1 MFKSVLKSASLVP
14 VFTGLALAG
23 CSPESHTP
31 DRELNTDISGP
42 EYTSAEEVQP
52 NNLVIHIE
60 DIKMG
65 MDGEGMLG
73 DNDFYSLH
81 ALASAQILSDAYY
94 SWNGAN
100 ENSAGFV
107 NGRYYNIDLT
117 SKEPTAIN
125 NVFTATPVVTISS
138 SVGSAPDFSASEA
151 FQFWAEKSR
160 TIIFK
165 AAGNSGYDRVNS
177 FDRGADPVFFSDTQ
191 IKVGA
196 FHTVGVP
203 GYSSPGADIIF
214 FNAFARGFEYDYYP
228 TEGRARGLIEKY
240 GLSAY
245 NDSLVSPDAG
255 EMVGGLSGT
264 SFAAPYFGGV
274 MSSVVLEYS
283 DENRVCPRS
292 TYSIWAA
299 TLSGAVALKPS
310 IKNARGQYFND
321 RQRGYGL
328 ADEGMTR
335 RLLNYNY
342 GENKNKCLQDIQVQE
357 TAEGKNT
364 GGPETLVRIEQDFVA
379 GTVIGRAQVQVDD
392 AFEYFL
398 MRGATL
404 VSPSGTEYTLE
415 LHKDSQNDSGNSKGI
430 VFRSTGF
437 LGEDTKGDWTIRF
450 SNNAKIRSS
459 GLFISGSNQNGFTD
473 RMIDYSLD
481 LKKEFRERD
490 ENRLAPLI
498 EAPSIWEEAKNSS
511 KRWHLPFLK

>member
-228 TEGRARGLIEKY
+228 TEGRAR
-240 GLSAY
+240 
-245 NDSLVSPDAG
+245 
-255 EMVGGLSGT
+255 
-264 SFAAPYFGGV
+264 
-274 MSSVVLEYS
+274 
-283 DENRVCPRS
+283 
-292 TYSIWAA
+292 
-299 TLSGAVALKPS
+299 
-310 IKNARGQYFND
+310 
-321 RQRGYGL
+321 
-328 ADEGMTR
+328 
-335 RLLNYNY
+335 
-342 GENKNKCLQDIQVQE
+342 
-357 TAEGKNT
+357 
-364 GGPETLVRIEQDFVA
+364 
-379 GTVIGRAQVQVDD
+379 
-392 AFEYFL
+392 
-398 MRGATL
+398 
-404 VSPSGTEYTLE
+404 
-415 LHKDSQNDSGNSKGI
+415 
-430 VFRSTGF
+430 
-437 LGEDTKGDWTIRF
+437 
-450 SNNAKIRSS
+450 
-459 GLFISGSNQNGFTD
+459 
-473 RMIDYSLD
+473 
-481 LKKEFRERD
+481 
-490 ENRLAPLI
+490 
-498 EAPSIWEEAKNSS
+498 
-511 KRWHLPFLK
+511 